1 MKSGIFKIRHSSSP
15 PIQEQGMAM
24 VMALLMGTVLLAGTS
39 GLMIRQMMARKL
51 GAAESYNQLAE
62 SAALNGLNRIISDLN
77 KDDRD
82 NYTGFLLTLRN
93 DSQQWGWANPNAP
106 ATDTSPSTQLV
117 ELCTP
122 VERFINA
129 YPRGTSEEPEIIP
142 INTSNIRADG
152 VDGDIEVGYRL
163 RSYNTTAT
171 SGNGEGSFYVEGI
184 VKRGDTLLSRALLKR
199 ALYVNS
205 RVVGAGDWAV
215 ISGHNLRLN
224 NTSIDGPGYIFYLTK
239 SPDNYSADQYSASCF
254 DSLLADVGATNP
266 DLSGAD
272 SDNQIWPI
280 NIDETKRGISGLPPA
295 NLFEKDRINDTTS
308 DSDGD
313 TIRIWSFDDSPPAP
327 GDRDGDDLNDID
339 PLTGEEIL
347 YPPLPC
353 GEVICVRDA
362 DQTNASDFRTLSE
375 EGINLD
381 QSGGKIKL
389 TKNIL
394 CNNSNN
400 FDCHVHLDHVRLSS
414 TKLHF
419 EPSESGAIVLH
430 LDQPVSY
437 PNNLNL
443 NQAIHLSGSAELC
456 AATSNNCSTKPEQ
469 LVIMAASGEAPATN
483 ACYRT
488 AQSVVFTGETLPYAL
503 LYLPTGIVRP
513 NNATLTG
520 LVWASSICV
529 VKDEDALADE
539 DTSTPSFDLTTEQN
553 GISVVQ
559 SANTHWGWT
568 ERFNYPGYG
577 RKVTR
582 AIRGTSLDVFE
593 RW

>member
-1 MKSGIFKIRHSSSP
+1 MKSLIIKIRHSSPP

-93 DSQQWGWANPNAP
+93 DTQQWGWANPNAP
-106 ATDTSPSTQLV
+106 ATETSPSTQLV

-129 YPRGTSEEPEIIP
+129 YPRGTGGEPDIIP

-152 VDGDIEVGYRL
+152 VDGDIEAGYRL

-171 SGNGEGSFYVEGI
+171 GGNGEGSFYVEGI
-184 VKRGDTLLSRALLKR
+184 VMRGDTLLSRALLKR

-205 RVVGAGDWAV
+205 RVAGAGDWAV

-224 NTSIDGPGYIFYLTK
+224 NTNIDGPGYVFYLTK
-239 SPDNYSADQYSASCF
+239 SPDNYSAGQYSASCF
-254 DSLLADVGATNP
+254 SSLLEDVGATNA
-266 DLSGAD
+266 DLGGPD

-339 PLTGEEIL
+339 PLTGEAIL

-375 EGINLD
+375 EGINLA
-381 QSGGKIKL
+381 QTGGKIKL

-443 NQAIHLSGSAELC
+443 TQAIHLSGSAELC
-456 AATSNNCSTKPEQ
+456 AATGNDCSTKPEQ
-469 LVIMAASGEAPATN
+469 LVIMAASGEAPATD

-488 AQSVVFTGETLPYAL
+488 RQSVVFTGETLPYAL

-529 VKDEDALADE
+529 VKDEDALANE
-539 DTSTPSFDLTTEQN
+539 SNPPSFNLKTEQN

-559 SANTHWGWT
+559 SANNHWGWT

-577 RKVTR
+577 RMVTR

>member
-1 MKSGIFKIRHSSSP
+1 
-15 PIQEQGMAM
+15 MAM
-24 VMALLMGTVLLAGTS
+24 VMAMLMGTVLLAGTS
-39 GLMIRQMMARKL
+39 SLMIRQMMARKL

-93 DSQQWGWANPNAP
+93 DSQQWGWANPNSP
-106 ATDTSPSTQLV
+106 ATQTSPSTQLV

-122 VERFINA
+122 VEKFINA
-129 YPRGTSEEPEIIP
+129 YPSGTDDAPGIIP

-152 VDGDIEVGYRL
+152 VDGEIEVGYRL

-171 SGNGEGSFYVEGI
+171 GGNGEGSFYVEGI
-184 VKRGDTLLSRALLKR
+184 VKRGNTVLSRALLKR

-205 RVVGAGDWAV
+205 RVAGAGDWAV

-224 NTSIDGPGYIFYLTK
+224 NTSIDGPGYVFYLTK
-239 SPDNYSADQYSASCF
+239 APDNYSADEYSTSCF
-254 DSLLADVGATNP
+254 GSLLDDVGATNEDIGGP
-266 DLSGAD
+266 N

-327 GDRDGDDLNDID
+327 DDRDGDDLNDID

-362 DQTNASDFRTLSE
+362 DRTNASDFRTLAK
-375 EGINLD
+375 EGINLA
-381 QSGGKIKL
+381 QTGGKIKL
-389 TKNIL
+389 SKNIL

-419 EPSESGAIVLH
+419 EPSDSGAIVLR

-443 NQAIHLSGSAELC
+443 TQAINLSGSAELC
-456 AATSNNCSTKPEQ
+456 AATSSGCSTNPEQ
-469 LVIMAASGEAPATN
+469 LVILATSGEAPTTD
-483 ACYRT
+483 ACNRT
-488 AQSVVFTGETLPYAL
+488 EQSVAFTGSTLPYAL

-520 LVWASSICV
+520 LVWASSVCV
-529 VKDEDALADE
+529 LNDEDALVDE
-539 DTSTPSFDLTTEQN
+539 NTPPASFDLKTEQN
-553 GISVVQ
+553 GISIVQ
-559 SANTHWGWT
+559 KANDHWGWA

-577 RKVTR
+577 RMVTR